1 MYHKGEYELLEILIL
16 LRDANCAMTTTEI
29 AKRITGKVDETTLR
43 RIRRKL
49 NMLEKARFVKSIGR
63 KPKSWFYNVT
73 TFVFYDEMRKR
84 HVRYVIAALLLI
96 LRPFGLDYGIL
107 ETLPEPEKEEIEKLV
122 YEVALRDDLKE
133 YALSHLKHGYPR
145 AFALYTE
152 GDRALD
158 LYYRLRREFRETI
171 NDALKQR
178 FKYAVIT
185 RSEADAHMKRSSG
198 SKAYY
203 VYSDH
208 IASICEKALN
218 FYLDYD
224 YAMDDYLKGIR
235 LSIDGDEWGVVRAWG
250 DIILGIGDERL
261 LQDLDRFFR
270 NEAYY
275 HLKYYGPKIK
285 RSREKFSNCFR
296 KLRDEICRI
305 IHEARQGV
313 SKGICRICLMKAKG
327 EE

>member
-152 GDRALD
+152 GDGALK
-158 LYYRLRREFRETI
+158 LYHHLRKEFKEAI

-185 RSEADAHMKRSSG
+185 GSEADAHMKCSSG

-203 VYSDH
+203 VYSDR
-208 IASICEKALN
+208 IVSICEKALN
-218 FYLDYD
+218 YYLDYD
-224 YAMDDYLKGIR
+224 YAIDDYLKGIR
-235 LSIDGDEWGVVRAWG
+235 LSIEGDGWGAIRAEG
-250 DIILGIGDERL
+250 GIILGIGDERL